1 MAELSVASNTVHQSL
16 FLETHLR
23 PQTMT
28 SCFSSCL
35 LGLSGHLCWLLSSAH
50 PLPELPRSP
59 SPQAPGTQGAQR
71 PGPASLSSFR
81 PPSPGPHFALQQQKT
96 NPNTGRR
103 PNRLRP
109 PTRHLLPAARPGPA
123 RTAPFCCDL
132 ESQLI
137 KLSDPSLPT
146 AEKTLSKH
154 L

>member
-1 MAELSVASNTVHQSL
+1 MAELSVASNTAHQSL
-16 FLETHLR
+16 FLETHQQ

-28 SCFSSCL
+28 SCFSPSCL
-35 LGLSGHLCWLLSSAH
+35 LSLSGHLCWLLSSAH
-50 PLPELPRSP
+50 RLPELPRSP
-59 SPQAPGTQGAQR
+59 SPQEPKALRGQALP
-71 PGPASLSSFR
+71 PS
-81 PPSPGPHFALQQQKT
+81 PPSPGAHFALQQQET

-109 PTRHLLPAARPGPA
+109 SLATCFPQPGPA
-123 RTAPFCCDL
+123 RAAPFCCDL